1 MPPLLSNATVSLRL
15 SLSSLPEPAAFF
27 HYLRLSRRTY
37 RVVIPGVCLY
47 LFRIHLVA
55 SNTSRL
61 ARSVGA
67 LLARW
72 VGFEKNVVG
81 IAAEDPVLAII
92 LDIFVCIDVMQ
103 FIAKLGSSSRKVS
116 YGTYIGIFVRKKF
129 EPLSVCRG

>member
-1 MPPLLSNATVSLRL
+1 MPLPPSLSNATDSLRL
-15 SLSSLPEPAAFF
+15 SLSSLPEPSAFF
-27 HYLRLSRRTY
+27 HYLRPSRRTY

-67 LLARW
+67 LARW

-92 LDIFVCIDVMQ
+92 LDIFVCIDVNN
-103 FIAKLGSSSRKVS
+103 ITRNLLLNWDLPA
-116 YGTYIGIFVRKKF
+116 
-129 EPLSVCRG
+129 